1 MTTPLSIDVLS
12 RIEDAGLNASAPPQ
26 QLWVDGWLV
35 RLSPGKAK
43 RARCINAVAPGRLS
57 VEDKL
62 NTVTALYRDAQLPLI
77 FRLTPFTEPKDL
89 DARLDALG
97 WRRFDHTLVMLCD
110 MAQHATRDPLPAH
123 LHLQP
128 VGPQAFAQ
136 AIGQLRGSTP
146 DQQQAHARRLAASPV
161 PYRGVLVLHGE
172 QLLACGQTAR
182 EGDRVGIYDVF
193 TAPDARNQGMAGALC
208 AAMLQHSAHDGA
220 RIAYLQVDM
229 DNLPARAVYQRLG
242 FQAGYDYHYRSPD
255 LERA

>member
-1 MTTPLSIDVLS
+1 MTASPSLDVLS
-12 RIEDAGLNASAPPQ
+12 RIEDAGLNASTPPQ

-62 NTVTALYRDAQLPLI
+62 STVTELYRDVKLPLI
-77 FRLTPFTEPKDL
+77 FRLTPFTEPGDL
-89 DARLDALG
+89 DARLNALG
-97 WRRFDHTLVMLCD
+97 LRRFDHTLVMLCD
-110 MAQHATRDPLPAH
+110 IAQHTIRTTLPAH
-123 LHLQP
+123 VHLQP
-128 VGPQAFAQ
+128 VGPRAFAQ

-146 DQQQAHARRLAASPV
+146 DQQQAHALRLAASPV
-161 PYRGVLVLHGE
+161 PYRGVLMLHGDK
-172 QLLACGQTAR
+172 LLACGQTAR

-193 TAPDARNQGMAGALC
+193 TAPEARNQGLAGTLC

-255 LERA
+255 PEQA